1 MEYIIYKATHQRSG
15 RVYVG
20 ITRQD
25 IKKRI
30 FAHRTAP
37 TSAIYDATRNGLM
50 YFEVI
55 DSAQSRQEA
64 LGKES
69 YYIIQFNSMH
79 PNGYNRIKSHR
90 YVECGYY
97 EKTHE
102 EIQQEQKQ
110 MREERR
116 KIKLGIVRTVPSLN
130 MPSGSFY
137 ARYEGQPMIDRI
149 SEYQDVQ
156 CQQYVIRTETQ
167 QHGLQSTYHHAL
179 IFVAP
184 ISSFSEKHEK
194 YYQSKIAKM
203 GRDLDLVQTAYYTAY
218 YYERHQEWYWG
229 SFQLSNRPM
238 SSFLWDWIY
247 DDIDSRNQS
256 YLESR
261 TRNHCRLD
269 FFLGCLEPPI
279 ARNVT
284 EIMEDRFYYPITVED
299 YISKRK

>member
-1 MEYIIYKATHQRSG
+1 MEYIIYKATNQRSG
-15 RVYVG
+15 RVYIG

-55 DSAQSRQEA
+55 DSAQNRQEA

-79 PNGYNRIKSHR
+79 PNGYNRVKSHR
-90 YVECGYY
+90 YVVGGYC
-97 EKTHE
+97 EKTSE

-110 MREERR
+110 MRGERR
-116 KIKLGIVRTVPSLN
+116 KIRLGIVRTVPSLN

-156 CQQYVIRTETQ
+156 YQQYVVRTETQ
-167 QHGLQSTYHHAL
+167 THGLRSTYHHCL

-184 ISSFSEKHEK
+184 LFSFSEKLGTK
-194 YYQSKIAKM
+194 WWSRIAKM

-218 YYERHQEWYWG
+218 YEERHQEWYWD

-238 SSFLWDWIY
+238 SHFLWDWIY
-247 DDIDSRNQS
+247 DDIDLRNQS

-261 TRNHCRLD
+261 TWNHCELD
-269 FFLGCLEPPI
+269 IFLGYLGPKI

-284 EIMEDRFYYPITVED
+284 EIMGDRFYYPITVED

>member
-15 RVYVG
+15 RVYIG

-30 FAHRTAP
+30 IGHRLNP

-79 PNGYNRIKSHR
+79 PNGYNRVKSNR
-90 YVECGYY
+90 YVVGGYY
-97 EKTHE
+97 EKTPE

-110 MREERR
+110 MREGRR
-116 KIKLGIVRTVPSLN
+116 KIRLDIVRAVPSLN

-137 ARYEGQPMIDRI
+137 ARYAGQPMIDRI

-156 CQQYVIRTETQ
+156 YQQYVVRTESQ
-167 QHGLQSTYHHAL
+167 WPKLKSEYDHAL

-184 ISSFSEKHEK
+184 ISSFSNSDKQ
-194 YYQSKIAKM
+194 YSQSDIARM

-218 YYERHQEWYWG
+218 YEERHQEWYW
-229 SFQLSNRPM
+229 STFELSNRPM
-238 SSFLWDWIY
+238 SHFLWDWIY
-247 DDIDSRNQS
+247 DDIDLRNQS

-261 TRNHCRLD
+261 TWNHCEID
-269 FFLGCLEPPI
+269 PIGSNMVFFPDYLAQI
-279 ARNVT
+279 A
-284 EIMEDRFYYPITVED
+284 DYFHYPITVED